1 MYEGEYSLLNR
12 SRYPLEENKACC
24 NAINSSCCS
33 LCHFRGTNV
42 RSLSHWVNEWMNDVQ
57 PGSERK
63 SSDRQWTKVGMSHLS
78 GNGVRVLMET
88 GALIVLNQ
96 KAEEYNYV
104 VMKEGEFEAVMR
116 VRDFA
121 GLWGIIGQRNRYP

>member
-1 MYEGEYSLLNR
+1 MSD
-12 SRYPLEENKACC
+12 
-24 NAINSSCCS
+24 
-33 LCHFRGTNV
+33 
-42 RSLSHWVNEWMNDVQ
+42 WVNDVQ

-63 SSDRQWTKVGMSHLS
+63 SAYREWTKVGMSHLS